1 MQTGV
6 TAGRAEENAAQV
18 VVVGAGAAGL
28 AAARELC
35 AAGVG
40 TLVLEARGRVG
51 GRIYTLHD
59 AASLVPVEL
68 GAEFIHGKARE
79 LWDVV
84 ERARLAA
91 CDVSERH
98 WHLERGGGLAE
109 SGEFWRKIE
118 KVFRALKEGGRDL
131 PFSEFLAGCCDDE
144 TAREAA
150 TLYVEGFHAAH
161 AERAGTRGLAL
172 AEEASESVEGDSSFR
187 VLAGYSRVAEWLTRE
202 VGALGGRVR
211 LETAVREIRWARGRV
226 EVVARRGGGG
236 GEVVYAASR
245 AVVTLPLG
253 VLQAPPGEEGAVRF
267 SPELREKLDAA
278 RRLEMGQA
286 VRVALRFR
294 TRFWES
300 LRRPARG
307 GGDQSLAGLGFLH
320 ASGAAVPTWWT
331 QLPVRAPLLVGW
343 AGGPRA
349 ESFAGRGSELL
360 TARAV
365 ESLAG
370 ALGVTRADVEREL
383 EAAYTHDWQADPFSR
398 GAYAY
403 LPVGG
408 LEAQGVLARPVEAT
422 LFFAGE
428 ATNSDGHIGTVHGA
442 IATGRR
448 AAAQVIESMK

>member
-1 MQTGV
+1 MA
-6 TAGRAEENAAQV
+6 AGRAEENAAQV
-18 VVVGAGAAGL
+18 IVVGAGASGL

-35 AAGVG
+35 AAGLSV
-40 TLVLEARGRVG
+40 LVLEARGRVG
-51 GRIYTLHD
+51 GRVHTVRD
-59 AASLVPVEL
+59 AASPVPVEL
-68 GAEFIHGKARE
+68 GAEFIHGKARDIWE
-79 LWDVV
+79 VV
-84 ERARLAA
+84 ERTGLAA

-98 WHLERGGGLAE
+98 WYERGGELVR
-109 SGEFWRKIE
+109 SGEFWRKLE
-118 KVFRALKEGGRDL
+118 KVFRALKEEKRDRT
-131 PFSEFLAGCCDDE
+131 FAEFLSECCEDE

-161 AERAGTRGLAL
+161 AGRVGTRGLAL

-187 VLAGYSRVAEWLTRE
+187 VLGGYSRVPECLNEE
-202 VGALGGRVR
+202 VCALGGRVLLDTIAR
-211 LETAVREIRWARGRV
+211 EVRWGRGRV
-226 EVVARRGGGG
+226 EVSARRTTDG
-236 GEVVYAASR
+236 GEFICAASR
-245 AVVTLPLG
+245 AIITLPLG
-253 VLQAPPGEEGAVRF
+253 VLQASPWEEGAVRF

-278 RRLEMGQA
+278 RRLEMGHA

-294 TRFWES
+294 TRFWER
-300 LRRPARG
+300 LRLRARVG
-307 GGDQSLAGLGFLH
+307 GEGWLSELGFLH

-349 ESFAGRGSELL
+349 ESLSGKGVEFL

-370 ALGVTRADVEREL
+370 ALGVARESVEAEL
-383 EAAYTHDWQADPFSR
+383 EAAYTHDWRSDPFAR

-408 LEAQGVLARPVEAT
+408 LEAQGVLARPVEGT

-428 ATNSDGHIGTVHGA
+428 ATNSEGHIGTVHGA
-442 IATGRR
+442 IATGLR
-448 AAAQVIESMK
+448 AAAQVFESMR

>member
-1 MQTGV
+1 M
-6 TAGRAEENAAQV
+6 TAGREGEDATQV

-51 GRIYTLHD
+51 GRIHTLHD
-59 AASLVPVEL
+59 AASPVPVEL

-79 LWDVV
+79 LWEVV

-98 WHLERGGGLAE
+98 WHLERGGSLAE
-109 SGEFWRKIE
+109 SGEFWRRIE
-118 KVFRALKEGGRDL
+118 KVFRAMKEDGRDL
-131 PFSEFLAGCCDDE
+131 PFSEFVAGRCDDE

-161 AERAGTRGLAL
+161 AERAGTRGLVL
-172 AEEASESVEGDSSFR
+172 AEQASESVEGDSSFR
-187 VLAGYSRVAEWLTRE
+187 VLAGYSRVAEWLNRE
-202 VGALGGRVR
+202 VGALGGRVL
-211 LETAVREIRWARGRV
+211 LETAVREIRWGRGRV
-226 EVVARRGGGG
+226 EVFARRGGE
-236 GEVVYAASR
+236 EVVYAATR

-253 VLQAPPGEEGAVRF
+253 VLQASPGEEGAVRF

-307 GGDQSLAGLGFLH
+307 ADDESFAGLGFLH

-360 TARAV
+360 TTRAV
-365 ESLAG
+365 ESLSG
-370 ALGVTRADVEREL
+370 ALGVARADVEREL
-383 EAAYTHDWQADPFSR
+383 EAAYTHDWRADPFSR

-408 LEAQGVLARPVEAT
+408 LEAQARLARPVEAT

-442 IATGRR
+442 IATGQR
-448 AAAQVIESMK
+448 AAAQVIESMG

>member
-1 MQTGV
+1 M
-6 TAGRAEENAAQV
+6 RAEVTDVRDGEEAAQV

-35 AAGVG
+35 AAGFG

-51 GRIYTLHD
+51 GRIHTLHD
-59 AASLVPVEL
+59 AASPVPVEL

-79 LWDVV
+79 LWEVV
-84 ERARLAA
+84 ERAGLAA

-98 WHLERGGGLAE
+98 WYLERGGGLAE

-118 KVFRALKEGGRDL
+118 KVFRAMREDGRDL
-131 PFSEFLAGCCDDE
+131 PFSEFVAGRCDDE

-161 AERAGTRGLAL
+161 AERAGTRGLVL
-172 AEEASESVEGDSSFR
+172 AEQASESVEGDSSFR
-187 VLAGYSRVAEWLTRE
+187 VLAGYSRVAEWLERE
-202 VGALGGRVR
+202 VGALGGRVL
-211 LETAVREIRWARGRV
+211 LETAVREIRWGRGRV
-226 EVVARRGGGG
+226 EVVARRGD
-236 GEVVYAASR
+236 GEVIFTASR
-245 AVVTLPLG
+245 VVVTLPLG
-253 VLQAPPGEEGAVRF
+253 VLQASPGEEGAVRF
-267 SPELREKLDAA
+267 SPELRDKLDAA

-300 LRRPARG
+300 LRRPARD
-307 GGDQSLAGLGFLH
+307 GDESLAGLGFLH

-370 ALGVTRADVEREL
+370 ALGVARADVEREL
-383 EAAYTHDWQADPFSR
+383 EAAYTHDWRADPFSR

-408 LEAQGVLARPVEAT
+408 LGAQARLARPVEAT

-442 IATGRR
+442 IATGQR
-448 AAAQVIESMK
+448 AAAQVIESLG

>member
-1 MQTGV
+1 M
-6 TAGRAEENAAQV
+6 RAEVTDVREGGEAAQV

-51 GRIYTLHD
+51 GRIHTLHD
-59 AASLVPVEL
+59 AASPVPVEL

-79 LWDVV
+79 LWEVV
-84 ERARLAA
+84 ERAGLAA

-109 SGEFWRKIE
+109 SGEFWREIE
-118 KVFRALKEGGRDL
+118 KVFRAMKEDGRDL
-131 PFSEFLAGCCDDE
+131 AFSEFVAGRCDDE

-161 AERAGTRGLAL
+161 AERAGTRGLVL
-172 AEEASESVEGDSSFR
+172 AEKASESVEGDSSFR
-187 VLAGYSRVAEWLTRE
+187 VLAGYTRVAEWLERE
-202 VGALGGRVR
+202 VCALGGRVL
-211 LETAVREIRWARGRV
+211 LETAVREIRWGRGRV
-226 EVVARRGGGG
+226 EVVARRGD
-236 GEVVYAASR
+236 EELIFTATR

-253 VLQAPPGEEGAVRF
+253 VLQASPGEEGAVSF

-300 LRRPARG
+300 LRRPARDG
-307 GGDQSLAGLGFLH
+307 EDDESLAGLGFLH

-370 ALGVTRADVEREL
+370 ALGVARADVEREL
-383 EAAYTHDWQADPFSR
+383 EAAYTHDWRADPFSR

-408 LEAQGVLARPVEAT
+408 LTAQARLARPVEAT

-448 AAAQVIESMK
+448 AAAQVIESLG